1 MSIQPVASRLGA
13 AISIAALAVSL
24 AAQAPAPKDTA
35 QRQPPIRAQANYV
48 RVDVYPTK
56 DGQPVMDL
64 RAEDFELSESGTPQ
78 EISAFEHVV
87 INTGGPQ
94 AQRIDPASVDASR
107 QGAENP
113 RTRVM
118 VIFLD
123 AYQVTIE
130 GSWHIR
136 EPLIR
141 FIDRL
146 LGPDDLVAIMTPE
159 MAPSQITLARK
170 TEVIEG
176 GLRNNW
182 PWGKRHTLEEEQRET
197 FYRSCYPP
205 TDSEARRGET
215 ISGLARALIARRRER
230 LSLEA
235 LNDLV
240 NYVGAIREERKA
252 IVAVTEGWLLY
263 RRDPSLMKLQEYG
276 GGVQEQI
283 PGIDPIGVGPGG
295 KITTRNKLE
304 SLTGE
309 TKYDCDTERMRLA
322 NDDNEHY
329 VRMIADSANRANAT
343 FYPIDPRGLAVWD
356 APLGPEKPPPP
367 HVDEANLR
375 TRLEAMRN
383 LASATDGI
391 ALTSSNDLDVGLRRI
406 ADDLTSYYLL
416 GYYSTNTKLDGTY
429 RRIGVRVKRPGVHVR
444 ARRGYRA
451 ATEAEVLAARAA
463 APPEPVSVETAAA
476 NAAIDALTRIRP
488 EARFRIHASP
498 FGDAANGSASLIWI
512 AGELQPPPTADPWRR
527 GGTGDIDVT
536 AGGATT
542 TARVTLA
549 PGERTFLT
557 AVALPSPISGGPI
570 DVRARLTGT
579 DPDAARLA
587 DSIHVPLT
595 PGARLPLLFRRG
607 PTTGNRILPAATF
620 LFSRTERVRVDI
632 PVGASVSPGSGRL
645 IERGGQ
651 TSPVPVTVGARIDDG
666 PGQHWITADVTL
678 APLGAGDYTI
688 EVSILPPGAATEHKV
703 FAAIRV
709 VR

>member
-1 MSIQPVASRLGA
+1 MSTQPVASRIGA
-13 AISIAALAVSL
+13 AISMAALAVSL
-24 AAQAPAPKDTA
+24 AAQAPTPTDTTA

-56 DGQPVMDL
+56 DGEPVMDL
-64 RAEDFELSESGTPQ
+64 RAEDFELSESGAPQ
-78 EISAFEHVV
+78 KISTFEHVV

-94 AQRIDPASVDASR
+94 AQRTDPASVDAAR
-107 QGAENP
+107 QAVANP

-141 FIDRL
+141 FIDRV
-146 LGPDDLVAIMTPE
+146 LGPDDLVGIMTPE
-159 MAPSQITLARK
+159 MAPSQVTLARK
-170 TEVIEG
+170 TEVLEG
-176 GLRNNW
+176 GLRNSW

-205 TDSEARRGET
+205 TKSEAKRGEA
-215 ISGLARALIARRRER
+215 ISALARALIARRRER

-240 NYVGAIREERKA
+240 NYLGAVREERKA
-252 IVAVTEGWLLY
+252 IVAVTEGWLLH
-263 RRDPSLMKLQEYG
+263 RPDPSLMRLRESD
-276 GGVQEQI
+276 GVQEPI
-283 PGIDPIGVGPGG
+283 PGIEPIGVGPGG
-295 KITTRNKLE
+295 KITTRNTLE

-309 TKYDCDTERMRLA
+309 SKYDCDIDRMRLA

-329 VRMIADSANRANAT
+329 ARLIADAANRANAT

-356 APLGPEKPPPP
+356 APLGPERPPPP

-391 ALTSSNDLDVGLRRI
+391 AITTSNDLDLGLRRI

-416 GYYSTNTKLDGTY
+416 GYYSTNTKLDGTF

-451 ATEAEVLAARAA
+451 ATEEEVLAARAA
-463 APPEPVSVETAAA
+463 LAPEPVSAETAAVD
-476 NAAIDALTRIRP
+476 AAIDALTRIRP
-488 EARFRIHASP
+488 EARFRIHATP
-498 FGDAANGSASLIWI
+498 FGDAANGSVSLIWI
-512 AGELQPPPTADPWRR
+512 AGELQPPPADDPWKR
-527 GGTGDIDVT
+527 GGTGDIDVST
-536 AGGATT
+536 GGTTT

-557 AVALPSPISGGPI
+557 AIALPSAISGGAI

-579 DPDAARLA
+579 DPGAARLA

-595 PGARLPLLFRRG
+595 SGARLPLLFRRG

-620 LFSRTERVRVDI
+620 LFSRTERVRVDV
-632 PVGASVSPGSGRL
+632 PVAASVRPGTGRL
-645 IERGGQ
+645 IERGGK
-651 TSPVPVTVGARIDDG
+651 TSPVPVTVGARRDDG
-666 PGQHWITADVTL
+666 TGQHWITADVTL

-688 EVSILPPGAATEHKV
+688 EVSILAPGEATEHKV
-703 FAAIRV
+703 FTAIRV
-709 VR
+709 GR

>member
-1 MSIQPVASRLGA
+1 MSIQPVASRV
-13 AISIAALAVSL
+13 SAALTMAVVAVSL
-24 AAQAPAPKDTA
+24 VAQTPPPADSG

-48 RVDVYPTK
+48 RVDVYPTR

-64 RAEDFELSESGTPQ
+64 RVEDFELSESGTPQ
-78 EISAFEHVV
+78 SISTFEHVV

-94 AQRIDPASVDASR
+94 AQRVDPGSADAGRQAAS
-107 QGAENP
+107 NP

-118 VIFLD
+118 VVFLD
-123 AYQVTIE
+123 AYQVTIS

-141 FIDRL
+141 FIDRV

-170 TEVIEG
+170 TEVVEK

-182 PWGKRHTLEEEQRET
+182 PWGKRHTLEEEERET

-205 TDSEARRGET
+205 TKSEVQRGET
-215 ISGLARALIARRRER
+215 TSALARALIARRRER

-240 NYVGAIREERKA
+240 HYLGAIREERKA
-252 IVAVTEGWLLY
+252 IIAVTEGWLLY
-263 RRDPSLMKLQEYG
+263 RRDPSLMKLQESD
-276 GGVQEQI
+276 GVQEQI
-283 PGIDPIGVGPGG
+283 PGLPPIGVGPGG
-295 KITTRNKLE
+295 KITTRNTLE
-304 SLTGE
+304 SATGE
-309 TKYDCDTERMRLA
+309 SKYDCDVDRMRLS
-322 NDDNEHY
+322 NDDNEQY
-329 VRMIADSANRANAT
+329 IRLIADSANRANAT
-343 FYPIDPRGLAVWD
+343 FYPIDPRGLAAWD
-356 APLGPEKPPPP
+356 APLGPERPPPP

-391 ALTSSNDLDVGLRRI
+391 AITTSNNLDAGLRRI

-416 GYYSTNTKLDGTY
+416 GYYSTNTKLDGTF
-429 RRIGVRVKRPGVHVR
+429 RKIGVRVKRPGVDVR

-463 APPEPVSVETAAA
+463 AAPEPLGAEAAA
-476 NAAIDALTRIRP
+476 AKAAIDALTRIRP
-488 EARFRIHASP
+488 EARFRIHATP
-498 FGDAANGSASLIWI
+498 FGEAPDGPVTQVWV
-512 AGELQPPPTADPWRR
+512 AGELQPPPAADPWKL
-527 GGTGDIDVT
+527 GGTGDVEVT
-536 AGGATT
+536 AGGTT
-542 TARVTLA
+542 ATARVTLA

-557 AVALPSPISGGPI
+557 TVTLPSPASGGAI
-570 DVRARLTGT
+570 DVRARLTGA

-587 DSIHVPLT
+587 DSIHVPLAS
-595 PGARLPLLFRRG
+595 GVRLPLMFRRG
-607 PTTGNRILPAATF
+607 PTTGNKLLPAATF

-632 PVGASVSPGSGRL
+632 PVSASARPGSGRL
-645 IERGGQ
+645 IDRGGQ
-651 TSPVPVTVGARIDDG
+651 ASPVPVTVGARTDDAS
-666 PGQHWITADVTL
+666 GQHWISADVTL

-688 EVSILPPGAATEHKV
+688 EIAILAPGSTTAHKV
-703 FAAIRV
+703 LTAIRV